1 MNVIEF
7 KSQGKPVVF
16 CCIDHTHRYASE
28 WTRELIK
35 NLADYTISNIT
46 AKGYDILQSQ
56 SEESALNLAVSQGYK
71 YAVVFSTGTEF
82 INGWDFFTEVEKLTN
97 NDFYIYGHILD
108 RDEAYYELHDQCYL
122 INLSKFKELGRP
134 TIGQTVL
141 GNEHQQIAPNR
152 TVENIHDNYTPL
164 HISAGTEKR
173 TYKHKLHGWNIISKV
188 LLAGGTISAFNDNI
202 RNSKKH
208 YYPEHQR
215 EFLKHVS
222 WAYARY
228 NYCANEFVH
237 TANSDTVRPTD
248 RDYEQIITPASGEW
262 FTEVIAKDKLVTVIY
277 YDYNQQSLDYWKQ
290 HAPKISNVTYE
301 FIKIDLLGVYD
312 ISLFVK
318 DSTKKT
324 VISLSNIFC
333 YEGTAMFSSLEYRL
347 YKEKQLRSL
356 IPKEWTVLS
365 SLHSY
370 YGFTNYA
377 NDVTINNLP
386 KPTWH
391 HGGDWIEH

>member
-7 KSQGKPVVF
+7 KSQGKSIVF
-16 CCIDHTHRYASE
+16 CCIDHTHRYASA

-56 SEESALNLAVSQGYK
+56 NEESALSLAVARGYD

-82 INGWDFFTEVEKLTN
+82 INGWDFFTEVETLTN

-108 RDEAYYELHDQCYL
+108 RSEAYYELHDQCYL
-122 INLSKFKELGRP
+122 INLSKFKELGQP
-134 TIGQTVL
+134 TIGQSAL
-141 GNEHQQIAPNR
+141 GIEHKQIAPTR
-152 TVENIHDNYTPL
+152 SIENLHDNYTPQW
-164 HISAGTEKR
+164 ISAGSQER
-173 TYKHKLHGWNIISKV
+173 TYKHKLHGWNIISKILEV
-188 LLAGGTISAFNDNI
+188 GGTISAFSDSV

-208 YYPEHQR
+208 YYPENQQ
-215 EFLKHVS
+215 EFLKHLS

-237 TANSDTVRPTD
+237 TANSDTVRPLD
-248 RDYEQIITPASGEW
+248 NGYEQIITPASGEW
-262 FTEVIAKDKLVTVIY
+262 FTDVIAKDKPVTVIY
-277 YDYNQQSLDYWKQ
+277 YDYNQKSLDYWQQ
-290 HAPKISNVTYE
+290 HAPKIDNVTYE

-312 ISLFVK
+312 VSMLVN
-318 DSTKKT
+318 KT
-324 VISLSNIFC
+324 RRKTLINLSNIFC

-347 YKEKQLRSL
+347 HKEKEILSS
-356 IPKEWTVLS
+356 IPEEWTVLA
-365 SLHSY
+365 SLHSC
-370 YGFTNYA
+370 YGFTNCSKG
-377 NDVTINNLP
+377 VTISNLP

-391 HGGDWIEH
+391 FGGDWIE

>member
-1 MNVIEF
+1 
-7 KSQGKPVVF
+7 
-16 CCIDHTHRYASE
+16 
-28 WTRELIK
+28 
-35 NLADYTISNIT
+35 
-46 AKGYDILQSQ
+46 
-56 SEESALNLAVSQGYK
+56 
-71 YAVVFSTGTEF
+71 
-82 INGWDFFTEVEKLTN
+82 
-97 NDFYIYGHILD
+97 
-108 RDEAYYELHDQCYL
+108 
-122 INLSKFKELGRP
+122 LSKFKELGRP

-333 YEGTAMFSSLEYRL
+333 YEGTAAKYSLKHRL
-347 YKEKQLRSL
+347 LAQENLVCKLRTDIKNVNPREINWIIVGKIKYTKQ
-356 IPKEWTVLS
+356 
-365 SLHSY
+365 
-370 YGFTNYA
+370 
-377 NDVTINNLP
+377 
-386 KPTWH
+386 
-391 HGGDWIEH
+391 